1 MIGMIVEI
9 GLKIVEPCMAILFGL
24 IIMVIG
30 SRMLLGLFAIDP
42 SHEIMEKNVAFG
54 MAALGIFMGV
64 GIMVGMIISAIVRG

>member
-24 IIMVIG
+24 IAMAIG
-30 SRMLLGLFAIDP
+30 SRMMMGLFAIDP
-42 SHEIMEKNVAFG
+42 SHEVMEKNVAFG
-54 MAALGIFMGV
+54 MTALGIFMGV